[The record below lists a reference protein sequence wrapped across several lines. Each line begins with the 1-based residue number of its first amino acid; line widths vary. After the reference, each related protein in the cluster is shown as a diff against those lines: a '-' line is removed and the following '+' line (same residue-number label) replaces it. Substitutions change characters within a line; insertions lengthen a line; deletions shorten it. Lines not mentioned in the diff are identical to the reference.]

1 MKGRLTLFP
10 PGRGTRLLR
19 SFASLCGSL
28 PLAAPTYVLGEA
40 DPSADPANPDQVY
53 PIIRSD
59 DGRMS
64 HSENTGLE
72 KLIATVENP
81 PETSNNRQE
90 ELDAFTS
97 SRFRDALAPRNVHL
111 LTYRQ
116 LIAIQGLQSMR
127 RPEG

>member
-1 MKGRLTLFP
+1 
-10 PGRGTRLLR
+10 
-19 SFASLCGSL
+19 L

-40 DPSADPANPDQVY
+40 DPSAHPADPDQVY
-53 PIIRSD
+53 PIIRRD

-81 PETSNNRQE
+81 PEMSDNRQG
-90 ELDAFTS
+90 ELDALTS

-116 LIAIQGLQSMR
+116 LIAIQGLQSTR
-127 RPEG
+127 HPKDE

>member
-1 MKGRLTLFP
+1 
-10 PGRGTRLLR
+10 
-19 SFASLCGSL
+19 L

-40 DPSADPANPDQVY
+40 DPSAHPADPDQVY

-81 PETSNNRQE
+81 PEMSDNRQG
-90 ELDAFTS
+90 ELDALTS

-116 LIAIQGLQSMR
+116 LIAIQGLQSTR
-127 RPEG
+127 HPKDE